1 MIKGLNKRL
10 IASLFLVMII
20 AIAVALVSIASSL
33 TSSQVS
39 QNGQGVVQQKAVPGS
54 NQASAHVIGAQQKKD
69 SSNHTN
75 TNQNKGTSTRATN
88 APPMSQQQKG
98 ANSSHAP
105 PIQNAKAGHSAKNG
119 TKSQMGPG
127 VSGTGAPMMGQQS
140 GSQSSGLIKNLVIGF
155 SILFFVGFL
164 VLTLFL
170 RKRKIRVRKK
180 TMKLLMLTLSVIGLC
195 TRLAIAP
202 WVSGHM
208 DLTLFQNW
216 AQSASSGFLH
226 FYQNSSADYPPLYV
240 YVLYVIGKAVTLPGL
255 SSGYTL
261 LLKLPSIIADVL
273 TAWLIYRLAK
283 KKGHE
288 SPGLLAAAFYVFN
301 PAVWMDSVIWGQV
314 DSFFTLI
321 IVLALTCLIDR
332 RYFLSTALFAAAVMM
347 KPQGIIFLPVL
358 AYVFI
363 MDRKIGKGFLALG
376 WYALVTALIALPF
389 SFYANGGALW
399 LVQLMKRTISEYPYA
414 SVNAFNVY
422 SLLGGNYQ
430 SDSASLFLFS
440 YHTWGLIAITLVS
453 LASLWLML
461 HARSIRS
468 AAIASLMQ
476 IAGVFTF
483 ASGMHERY
491 LYPAIALALLSWLLT
506 EDRRFGILAAGY
518 SLTIFMNIVCVY
530 YLSGNLMAP
539 YSWPLVVTSIM
550 NILLF
555 IVLIWTAFGKET
567 TQWLAVKDSLR
578 MSWHNDAIQ
587 GTRTDEHGH

>member
-1 MIKGLNKRL
+1 VIKGLNKRL

-20 AIAVALVSIASSL
+20 AIGVALFSIASSL
-33 TSSQVS
+33 TTSQATQS
-39 QNGQGVVQQKAVPGS
+39 GQGVVKQNAAPGS
-54 NQASAHVIGAQQKKD
+54 NQISAKKTGSQQKSD
-69 SSNHTN
+69 STNHPIA
-75 TNQNKGTSTRATN
+75 NQNKGDSTRETN
-88 APPMSQQQKG
+88 APPTSQQQKG
-98 ANSSHAP
+98 TTSSHGP
-105 PIQNAKAGHSAKNG
+105 PMHHAQDGQSAKNG
-119 TKSQMGPG
+119 ANSQAGPSA
-127 VSGTGAPMMGQQS
+127 SGKGAPMMGQQS
-140 GSQSSGLIKNLVIGF
+140 GPQSSGLIKYLVIGF

-164 VLTLFL
+164 VLTIFL
-170 RKRKIRVRKK
+170 WKRKVRVRKK
-180 TMKLLMLTLSVIGLC
+180 TMKLLMLTLAVIGLC
-195 TRLAIAP
+195 ARLAIAP

-216 AQSASSGFLH
+216 AQSASSGFMH

-240 YVLYVIGKAVTLPGL
+240 YVLYLIGKAVTLPGL
-255 SSGYTL
+255 SGGYTL
-261 LLKLPSIIADVL
+261 LLKLPSILADVI
-273 TAWLIYRLAK
+273 TAWLLYRIAC

-288 SPGLLAAAFYVFN
+288 SLGLLAAAFYVFN
-301 PAVWMDSVIWGQV
+301 PAIWMDSVIWGQV

-321 IVLALTCLIDR
+321 ILLALTCLIDR

-358 AYVFI
+358 AYVFL
-363 MDRKIGKGFLALG
+363 KKQKKGKGFLALG

-414 SVNAFNVY
+414 SVNAFNLF
-422 SLLGGNYQ
+422 SLLGENYQ

-440 YHTWGLIAITLVS
+440 YHTWGLIAIILVS

-483 ASGMHERY
+483 TSGMHERY
-491 LYPAIALALLSWLLT
+491 LYPAIVLAVFSWLLT
-506 EDRRFGILAAGY
+506 EDRRFGILAVGY
-518 SLTIFMNIVCVY
+518 SFTNFMNTFCVY
-530 YLSGNLMAP
+530 YLSGNLMAS

-555 IVLIWTAFGKET
+555 IFLIWTAFGKKIK
-567 TQWLAVKDSLR
+567 QRLNVKDSLR
-578 MSWHNDAIQ
+578 MSWHNDDIQ
-587 GTRTDEHGH
+587 GTRADEHGH